1 MSVFSIAGRKVQV
14 DTYQTPWPAS
24 VFFKQQGVRIQVNP
38 QTHWWCAWLCTTTDN
53 ADAIDCAIELKSVLV
68 PPVTARNSC
77 TRCGDLTVR
86 GSGSVGFSGPWPFQS
101 VEFKG
106 TVRFPD
112 GAGTIAGALVYS

>member
-24 VFFKQQGVRIQVNP
+24 IFFKQQGVRIQVNP
-38 QTHWWCAWLCTTTDN
+38 QTHWWCAWLWTTTDN
-53 ADAIDCAIELKSVLV
+53 ADAIDCAIELKGALM
-68 PPVTARNSC
+68 PPTTARNSC

-86 GSGSVGFSGPWPFQS
+86 ASGSVGFSGPWPFQS
-101 VEFKG
+101 VEFNG